1 MNGPPMDELMAE
13 FYMGEPESNTTISLY
28 DNTYFDIM
36 DATTWAYNIDT
47 IAQSLSNICRFN
59 GHIANFYSVAE
70 HAVRVA
76 NLLKSWGANELVQ
89 FLGLHHDDM
98 ESIIGDIP
106 SPHKRLL
113 LIHTEDSVAE
123 WMHFFEKTLEYS
135 FFRAIGVLGPT
146 ESTNLEGFERDWS
159 DVKRADVAVYLEE
172 RAERPIL
179 GKGLTPAR
187 AKKEYLKMHNR
198 LALSLGLETE

>member
-13 FYMGEPESNTTISLY
+13 FYMGEPGSDSAISLY

-76 NLLKSWGANELVQ
+76 KLLKSWGANELVQ
-89 FLGLHHDDM
+89 FIGLHHDDM

-106 SPHKRLL
+106 SPHKRLMY
-113 LIHTEDSVAE
+113 IRTTDITAESV
-123 WMHFFEKTLEYS
+123 HFFEKTLEYS
-135 FFRAIGVLGPT
+135 FFRAIGVLAPT
-146 ESTNLEGFERDWS
+146 EITGNEGFAHDWE

-179 GKGLTPAR
+179 GKGMTPAR

>member
-76 NLLKSWGANELVQ
+76 KVLKSWGANELVQ
-89 FLGLHHDDM
+89 FIGLHHDDM

-113 LIHTEDSVAE
+113 LIHTEDSIAE

-146 ESTNLEGFERDWS
+146 ESTDLEGFERDWS
-159 DVKRADVAVYLEE
+159 DVKRADVYVYLEE

-179 GKGLTPAR
+179 GKGMTPAR